1 MNLKSLL
8 SEIKFDYK
16 EIIEIFRKIA
26 AKKENIKSLWDELSK
41 YKQQLQKEKSDDNI
55 NQKLLIIYKVSAF
68 VEEMLLNSCQSTEYD
83 PATGKIIRDSKMS
96 ENFVNDWN
104 NINKILEQIFLPE
117 DEVVEIVEIS
127 ELADDQLSLLNNEQT
142 QTNRESECFPKCCLI
157 L

>member
-8 SEIKFDYK
+8 SEIKVDYK
-16 EIIEIFRKIA
+16 EIIEIFRKIE

-68 VEEMLLNSCQSTEYD
+68 VEEMLLNSYQSTEYD
-83 PATGKIIRDSKMS
+83 SATGKIIRDSKMS

-104 NINKILEQIFLPE
+104 NINKILEQFFLPE
-117 DEVVEIVEIS
+117 DEVVEIS

-142 QTNRESECFPKCCLI
+142 QTDRESECFPKRCLI

>member
-16 EIIEIFRKIA
+16 
-26 AKKENIKSLWDELSK
+26 
-41 YKQQLQKEKSDDNI
+41 
-55 NQKLLIIYKVSAF
+55 
-68 VEEMLLNSCQSTEYD
+68 
-83 PATGKIIRDSKMS
+83 
-96 ENFVNDWN
+96 
-104 NINKILEQIFLPE
+104 
-117 DEVVEIVEIS
+117 EIVEIS